1 MGVLEG
7 LRILDMSRLLPGPY
21 CTRILADMGAEVIKV
36 EEPGRGDYSR
46 SFAPFRK
53 DLGCWFME
61 VNRGKRSVV
70 LDLKVPACR
79 QQFLELVKTADVVVE
94 SFRPGV
100 LEKLGVDYAAA
111 ARVNP
116 RIVYCALTGYGP
128 TGPYSRDADHDLG
141 FASLAGITSMSGEQ
155 EGQPAIPGFQVA
167 DMHAAA
173 LAGIAILGAVRDA
186 ERTGRGQEVRVS
198 LFDAALTLMPGVAAA
213 YFGDGT
219 VHERGNNWLTGV
231 NPNYNIYAT
240 RDGRY
245 LSVSCL
251 EQKFWDNLCRV
262 CGHPEWQAQI
272 KETKYYPQ
280 LILALAACIR
290 EHTLA
295 EWEEMLAGQDT
306 CVRPVLNFAEAVALP
321 QTQADDMVL
330 TLQDEELG
338 TYRQMGFPIKFSRT
352 PCQVQRRAPRLG
364 EDTEAVLASLRSKLR

>member
-21 CTRILADMGAEVIKV
+21 CTRMLADMGAEVLKI

-46 SFAPFRK
+46 DFAPFRK

-70 LDLKVPACR
+70 LDLKKTDCQR
-79 QQFLELVKTADVVVE
+79 QFLELVKTADVVVE
-94 SFRPGV
+94 SYRPGV
-100 LEKLGVDYAAA
+100 LQKLGVDYATAA
-111 ARVNP
+111 KINP

-128 TGPYSRDADHDLG
+128 TGPYSHDADHDLG

-155 EGQPAIPGFQVA
+155 DGAPAIPGFQVA
-167 DMHAAA
+167 DMHASA
-173 LAGIAILGAVRDA
+173 LAGMAILGAVRYA
-186 ERTGRGQEVRVS
+186 ERTGLGQEIQVS

-213 YFGDGT
+213 YFGDGS

-245 LSVSCL
+245 LSVACL
-251 EQKFWDNLCRV
+251 EQKFWNNLCRV
-262 CGHPEWQAQI
+262 CGHPEWQEQI
-272 KETKYYPQ
+272 KETKNYPA
-280 LILALAACIR
+280 LIRELTACFKEKTLAAWDK
-290 EHTLA
+290 L
-295 EWEEMLAGQDT
+295 LAGQDT
-306 CVRPVLNFAEAVALP
+306 CVRPVLNFAEAVALE
-321 QTQADDMVL
+321 QTRADAMVL

-338 TYRQMGFPIKFSRT
+338 TYKQMGFPMKFSRT
-352 PCQVQRRAPRLG
+352 PCQVSRRAPRLG
-364 EDTEAVLASLRSKLR
+364 EDTEAVLASLRAKLR

>member
-21 CTRILADMGAEVIKV
+21 CTRILADMGAEVIKI

-70 LDLKVPACR
+70 LDLKVPVCR
-79 QQFLELVKTADVVVE
+79 QQFLALVQTADVVVE
-94 SFRPGV
+94 SFRPVV
-100 LEKLGVDYAAA
+100 LEKLGVDYATAA
-111 ARVNP
+111 GVNP
-116 RIVYCALTGYGP
+116 RIVYCSLTGYGP
-128 TGPYSRDADHDLG
+128 VGPYSRDADHDLG
-141 FASLAGITSMSGEQ
+141 FASLAGITSMSGEPG
-155 EGQPAIPGFQVA
+155 GQPAIPGFQVA

-186 ERTGRGQEVRVS
+186 ERTGKGQAIRVS

-219 VHERGNNWLTGV
+219 VHERGNNWLTGT
-231 NPNYNIYAT
+231 NPNYNIYET
-240 RDGRY
+240 QDGRY

-262 CGHPEWQAQI
+262 CGHVEWQAQI
-272 KETKYYPQ
+272 KEPKNYPQ
-280 LILALAACIR
+280 LIRELAACIR
-290 EHTLA
+290 QHPLA
-295 EWEEMLAGQDT
+295 EWEKTTGTSGYLRPAGT
-306 CVRPVLNFAEAVALP
+306 
-321 QTQADDMVL
+321 
-330 TLQDEELG
+330 
-338 TYRQMGFPIKFSRT
+338 
-352 PCQVQRRAPRLG
+352 
-364 EDTEAVLASLRSKLR
+364 